1 MNAVQRM
8 RAEARATGKLNA
20 TTQETIATDT
30 QGGQSAIEIQPT
42 NPDVMYVH
50 SYNPEDVWGSP
61 D

>member
-42 NPDVMYVH
+42 NPDVMYVP
-50 SYNPEDVWGSP
+50 SYNPEDVWGPP